1 MNRSVVLMVL
11 CAAGLT
17 STSAPAAQTCGSL
30 ASLELPNNTT
40 VTLVTP
46 VAAGRFTPPDGAA
59 VTVPAF
65 CRVSGVSR
73 PTADSQIK
81 FEVWLPEAWNGR
93 FDQGGN
99 GGYGRGFAV
108 PGGFMVGALNRGYAV
123 AGTDMGH
130 PRTFGYDA
138 TWAVGHPEKLIDW
151 AYRANHVTAQNA
163 KAIIRAF
170 YGEAPRLSYFTGC
183 SDGGH
188 EALMEAQRFPDDFDG
203 IIGGALANNWTR
215 QSPAHIWQAR
225 ALMGAG
231 MTASKLSLVSKAAV
245 AACDGVDG
253 LVDGLI
259 EDPRRCSFD
268 PAVLQCKGADGP
280 DCLTAAQVDAV
291 RKNYAGLRN
300 PRTGELLYPG
310 VERGG
315 EALWTFVLP
324 PTPGGIG
331 LPFYRDLVFDNPTWD
346 MNTLDYDHDV
356 AFGDAKVG
364 PIINSTDPDLRE
376 FSALG
381 GKFIMYHGWSD
392 QAINPRNS
400 IDYLNSV
407 IEFLARHDRHDRER
421 GHLAK
426 TESEAEDFIRLFM
439 VPSMPHCG
447 GGPGVNTFDA
457 LTALERW
464 VEQGIAP
471 DRITASNAGFGLGP
485 NVMSAAPG
493 TLTRPLCAYPKVA
506 RWTGKGSTSDAANFR
521 CVKPEKDD
529 DDDRDDDR

>member
-1 MNRSVVLMVL
+1 MNRSVILMVFGTAAL
-11 CAAGLT
+11 VSTAASATPCSSLARLPLPYNTTITLAVPIAAG
-17 STSAPAAQTCGSL
+17 Q
-30 ASLELPNNTT
+30 
-40 VTLVTP
+40 
-46 VAAGRFTPPDGAA
+46 FTPPDSGP

-81 FEVWLPEAWNGR
+81 FEVWLPQAWNGK

-99 GGYGRGFAV
+99 GGYGRGFNL
-108 PGGFMVGALNRGYAV
+108 PGAFMVPALNRGYAV

-130 PRTFGYDA
+130 PRTVGYDL
-138 TWAVGHPEKLIDW
+138 TWAFGHPEKLKDW

-170 YGEAPRLSYFTGC
+170 YGEDPRFSYFTGC

-215 QSPAHIWQAR
+215 QSAAHVWQAR
-225 ALMGAG
+225 ALLDSAMPVAKLALVAR
-231 MTASKLSLVSKAAV
+231 ASV
-245 AACDGVDG
+245 AACDPVDG

-259 EDPRRCSFD
+259 EDPRRCNFD
-268 PAVLQCKGADGP
+268 PVVLQCRGPDAP
-280 DCLTAAQVDAV
+280 DCLTAAQVEAV
-291 RKNYAGLRN
+291 RKNYAGPRN

-331 LPFYRDLVFDNPTWD
+331 LPFYRYLVFENPSWD
-346 MNTLDYDHDV
+346 MNTLDFDHDV
-356 AFGDAKVG
+356 ALGDARMG
-364 PIINSTDPDLRE
+364 PIINSTDPDLRD
-376 FSALG
+376 FRALG

-400 IDYLNSV
+400 INYLNSV
-407 IEFLARHDRHDRER
+407 ADFFARHEHEGDEENGRV
-421 GHLAK
+421 
-426 TESEAEDFIRLFM
+426 SSFIRLFM
-439 VPSMPHCG
+439 IPSMPHCS
-447 GGPGVNTFDA
+447 GGPGVNSFDA

-464 VEQGIAP
+464 VEHGIAP
-471 DRITASNAGFGLGP
+471 QSITASNAGLGIGA
-485 NVMSAAPG
+485 NIMSSARG
-493 TLTRPLCAYPKVA
+493 TLTRPLCAYPRVA
-506 RWTGKGSTSDAANFR
+506 RWTGRGSTNEAANFR
-521 CVKPEKDD
+521 CVRPDD
-529 DDDRDDDR
+529 DDHED